1 MDKGELRKYI
11 KGQKAL
17 HQANALADS
26 EAIMQKLETD
36 AHFLQAQTVLLYHS
50 LPDEVNTHEFIR
62 KWGQVKTLLLPAVVG
77 DDLELKVYS
86 PSHELH
92 PGAFG
97 ISEPGGTN
105 FTDYASI
112 GFVAV
117 PGMAFDKAG
126 NRLGRGK
133 GYYDRL
139 LPKLPNAYKA
149 GICFPY
155 QLVEE
160 VPTEVTDIKMDSVIC

>member
-11 KGQKAL
+11 KKLKAL
-17 HQANALADS
+17 HQATALADS

-36 AHFLQAQTVLLYHS
+36 VHFLQAQTVLLYHS
-50 LPDEVNTHEFIR
+50 LPDEVNTHDFIR
-62 KWGQVKTLLLPAVVG
+62 KWGQVKTLLLPVVVG
-77 DDLELKVYS
+77 DNLELKVYS
-86 PSHELH
+86 PSQELH

-97 ISEPGGTN
+97 ISEPDGIT

-139 LPKLPNAYKA
+139 LPNLPNAYKA
-149 GICFPY
+149 GICYPY

-160 VPTEVTDIKMDSVIC
+160 VPTEATDIKMDGVIC